1 MSVLL
6 FVLGGIAA
14 VLIPLYPINLFIR
27 WLERVSGM
35 PEPPKKEKEQVAV
48 PTWLVGGF
56 ERSLAFALVVF
67 DVPGAYTLLA
77 AWIAAKLAANWQ
89 RVPVDNSQ
97 KEREVRARTLIALI
111 AGVVSVGFGCLV
123 DVLIRRL
130 VYGPSF

>member
-1 MSVLL
+1 M
-6 FVLGGIAA
+6 
-14 VLIPLYPINLFIR
+14 NLFIR

-35 PEPPKKEKEQVAV
+35 REPPKKEKERVVV

-56 ERSLAFALVVF
+56 ERSLAFVLVVF